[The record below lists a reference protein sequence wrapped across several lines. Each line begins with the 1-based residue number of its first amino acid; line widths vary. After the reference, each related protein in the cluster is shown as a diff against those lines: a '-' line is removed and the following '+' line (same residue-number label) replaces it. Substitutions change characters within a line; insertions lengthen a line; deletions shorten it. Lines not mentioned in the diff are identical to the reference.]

1 MFTVVTMCGSHA
13 NHVFDCM
20 SKTAAYAEFLDCVV
34 RASVDMVYLKYNDHV
49 IAQGGN
55 VDGDIRITWFD
66 LPQQEYANAV

>member
-1 MFTVVTMCGSHA
+1 
-13 NHVFDCM
+13 
-20 SKTAAYAEFLDCVV
+20 
-34 RASVDMVYLKYNDHV
+34 MVYLKYNDHV